1 MSVMKKA
8 LPLLMMILLA
18 CLCLSGAALAEGDRF
33 AFDRTVT
40 TLFEGESLATVLER
54 AGNAAEGEVTYVSS
68 AKKNASVDAQGV
80 VTGLNKGQTTIT
92 ATLQN
97 AGRSFRATITLTIL
111 RRVESVA
118 LNEERVALHR
128 PGDAEVAGLL
138 GEATEHPVLVL
149 PLGRVL
155 TAPVVCLPEGANDRR
170 AILTSSDEGV
180 VKVQGYNLTP
190 VAAGE
195 CDLTVASRQNPEVT
209 ATYRV
214 LVVTPVRSLRVSGP
228 KEPLWVGETSQLTAE
243 CTPADAT
250 ITAVTWQSSNEQA
263 VTVDENGVVTACKK
277 GTASVIAKAT
287 DGSGRTA
294 NITIRVRQQPTEITL
309 NETDLVVNMGQAK
322 TLRATVGPQN
332 ADDRQVTW
340 ESSDEGVATVN
351 AYGRVTP
358 VSVGECVIT
367 CRAAAFPEVA
377 ASCRVSVHQLVTKV
391 SFPAKSVT
399 CNVGG
404 TCLLFWEVA
413 PVTATSSAV
422 TFRSSNEKVAT
433 VDENGLVTGLK
444 RGSCTVTATAA
455 DGSGRRGSV
464 KVNVLQPVTG
474 VHMYSDTLLVGV
486 EESVKA
492 RAVLEPE
499 NASNT
504 AMTWTSADPSIA
516 TVKGNKTRPSV
527 TGHRWGETTITG
539 VTEDG
544 GYTTTA
550 TVKVGNYDR
559 ALRITDLYL
568 SDNRIKINVRNDS
581 NMNVTRFYFLIECY
595 DVYGGPLTVSAT
607 GSNCFDGSYSLTLA
621 EGETTQHGRF
631 GFGDYV
637 QPDQQI
643 GRVVMRITGYRTD
656 EGYSRSIRE
665 DRQPTVE
672 YISPAWIGGM

>member
-1 MSVMKKA
+1 MRTMKRA
-8 LPLLMMILLA
+8 LPLLLMILLA
-18 CLCLSGAALAEGDRF
+18 ALCLSGAALAEGDRF

-68 AKKNASVDAQGV
+68 AKNNAAVDDQGV

-97 AGRSFRATITLTIL
+97 GGRSFRATITLTIL

-118 LNEERVALHR
+118 LDEGRAAIHQ
-128 PGDAEVAGLL
+128 PADAEVTELL
-138 GEATEHPVLVL
+138 GSPTEHPVLV
-149 PLGRVL
+149 PMGRVL
-155 TAPVVCLPEGANDRR
+155 TAPVVCLPESANDRR
-170 AILTSSDEGV
+170 VVLTSSDEGV

-195 CDLTVASRQNPEVT
+195 CDLTLASRQNPEVT

-214 LVVTPVRSLRVSGP
+214 LVVTPVRTVSVSAA
-228 KEPLWVGETSQLTAE
+228 ETALWVGGTTQLAAA
-243 CTPADAT
+243 CTPEDAT
-250 ITAVTWQSSNEQA
+250 ITAVTWQSRNEQVA
-263 VTVDENGVVTACKK
+263 TVDENGLVTACGR
-277 GTASVIAKAT
+277 GTANIVAT
-287 DGSGRTA
+287 AADGSGRTA
-294 NITIRVRQQPTEITL
+294 SVTIRVRQQPTEITL
-309 NETDLVVNMGQAK
+309 NETALVVNMGQAQ

-367 CRAAAFPEVA
+367 CRSAAFPEVA

-391 SFPAKSVT
+391 SFTAKSVN

-413 PVTATSSAV
+413 PVTATNSAV
-422 TFRSSNEKVAT
+422 TFKSSNEKVAT
-433 VDENGLVTGLK
+433 VDENGLVTGVK
-444 RGSCTVTATAA
+444 RGSCTITATAA

-474 VHMYSDTLLVGV
+474 VHMYSDTLRVGV
-486 EESVKA
+486 EESITA

-504 AMTWTSADPSIA
+504 AMTWSSADPAIA
-516 TVKGNKTRPSV
+516 TVRGSKNKPSV

-544 GYTTTA
+544 GYTATA

-581 NMNVTRFYFLIECY
+581 NMNVTRFYFIIECY
-595 DVYGGPLTVSAT
+595 DVYGEPLAVSAT

-637 QPDQQI
+637 QPEQQI

-665 DRQPTVE
+665 DRQPTQE
-672 YISPAWIGGM
+672 YISPAWVGGQ